1 MIKVLIVCLTLI
13 VSQTYAQDTMIRQ
26 ILWTADWSPNG
37 KYIAIGGNLDTL
49 QLYQSKNLQHYKSI
63 PMGNTITCVKW
74 HPTQNVLAVGTQMSK
89 DKVCLLFLDTGKK
102 IELTGI
108 STDGARGI
116 DWNFNGEYLAVADND
131 GQIAIFDVNGHLVS
145 KINHENTKGITG
157 IDWHPTKNIFITVGD
172 KIRIFDI
179 EGTLLKT
186 IMHRKEATLLLSVA
200 WHPSG
205 SFFATGDYGDDQEG
219 YQSLLQFW
227 TANGDLIMTND
238 TSKGEYRNL
247 RWNHKGTKLATASD
261 ALRLWDAKGN
271 LIADGAS
278 DDYLWGLSW
287 NKKGHRIVTSSIRQ
301 EVIIWDD
308 NAKRK
313 QKLD

>member
-1 MIKVLIVCLTLI
+1 M
-13 VSQTYAQDTMIRQ
+13 SQTYAQDTMIRQ

-49 QLYQSKNLQHYKSI
+49 QLYQSKKPATLQIHSDGQYHHLCQMASYSKCARSRDT
-63 PMGNTITCVKW
+63 NVKG
-74 HPTQNVLAVGTQMSK
+74 QG
-89 DKVCLLFLDTGKK
+89 LFVVFLIRAKK
-102 IELTGI
+102 IELLGI

-205 SFFATGDYGDDQEG
+205 SFFATGDYGDDQKCR

-247 RWNHKGTKLATASD
+247 RWNHKGT
-261 ALRLWDAKGN
+261 N
-271 LIADGAS
+271 LPPQ
-278 DDYLWGLSW
+278 
-287 NKKGHRIVTSSIRQ
+287 VMP
-301 EVIIWDD
+301 
-308 NAKRK
+308 
-313 QKLD
+313 